1 MIRPIRSLA
10 RLSLALLLSAL
21 PWPGLAQAGTTA
33 APRAQ
38 VTPVR
43 PAPPELRP
51 LPAAPKVSAPL
62 VPFASPKQAAPQQ
75 TPPKPALTPLPTPV
89 SAAVPTDPLYSQQW
103 NLAVTGMLAGWAVT
117 PGEAVTVAVLDTGS
131 VDDPELAGRLTSGY
145 DFVSDP
151 ARSGDGDGRDAD
163 PAGVGQFRYHGE
175 GVANIIAAAH
185 DARGMA
191 GINPRARI
199 VAVRVAGEDGLIAP
213 QDLID
218 GLRWAAGL
226 RVVGAPTNLRPAK
239 VINLSLYADFIALTG
254 CDARIQQAVD
264 EVTARGVL
272 IVAGAA
278 NDAADAGG
286 YSPAGCRGVL
296 TVAATN
302 RAGRRASYSNFGAA
316 VALAAPGGEQSGPLV
331 FSSVEGEQR
340 RSGTSFAA
348 PQVTGVAS
356 LIMGLNPKLTPAQVT
371 DLLRRTAQPFSGGR
385 CDADPAKSCGA
396 GLLDAG
402 AALRAAKASAN
413 SSGR

>member
-1 MIRPIRSLA
+1 MIRPLRSLA
-10 RLSLALLLSAL
+10 CLSYALLLGGLPLSGLAQVNAPAALPARPISRPSSAL
-21 PWPGLAQAGTTA
+21 P
-33 APRAQ
+33 
-38 VTPVR
+38 
-43 PAPPELRP
+43 ELKP

-62 VPFASPKQAAPQQ
+62 VPFAAPAKPASTQ
-75 TPPKPALTPLPTPV
+75 TAPKPAAPTPINTV
-89 SAAVPTDPLYSQQW
+89 MPSDPLYSQQW
-103 NLAVTGMLAGWAVT
+103 NLAAVRMPAGWAVT
-117 PGEAVTVAVLDTGS
+117 PGEAVTVAVLDTGY
-131 VDDPELAGRLTSGY
+131 VNDPELAGRLTSGY
-145 DFVSDP
+145 DFVSDS

-163 PAGVGQFRYHGE
+163 ASGVGAFRYHGE

-185 DARGMA
+185 DTLGMA
-191 GINPRARI
+191 GVNPRARI

-226 RVVGAPTNLRPAK
+226 RVGGAPLNLRPAK

-254 CDARIQQAVD
+254 CDAGVQRAVD

-296 TVAATN
+296 TVAGTN
-302 RAGRRASYSNFGAA
+302 RAGRRASYSNFGAS

-331 FSSVEGEQR
+331 FSAVEGEQR

-348 PQVTGVAS
+348 PQVTGLAS
-356 LIMGLNPKLTPAQVT
+356 LVMGLNPKLTPAQVI
-371 DLLRRTAQPFSGGR
+371 DLLRRTAQPFVGGR

-396 GLLDAG
+396 GLMDAG
-402 AALRAAKASAN
+402 AALRAAKASPGLPA
-413 SSGR
+413 GR

>member
-1 MIRPIRSLA
+1 MIRPLRSLA
-10 RLSLALLLSAL
+10 RLSCALLLGVL
-21 PWPGLAQAGTTA
+21 PSPGLAQVSVPA
-33 APRAQ
+33 APPARPISRP
-38 VTPVR
+38 TP
-43 PAPPELRP
+43 ALPELKP
-51 LPAAPKVSAPL
+51 LPAAPKVAAPL
-62 VPFASPKQAAPQQ
+62 VPFAAPSKTAPAQ
-75 TPPKPALTPLPTPV
+75 TPTVPTPIN
-89 SAAVPTDPLYSQQW
+89 AAAPTDPLYGQQW
-103 NLAVTGMLAGWAVT
+103 NLAAVKMPAGWAVT
-117 PGEAVTVAVLDTGS
+117 PGEAITVAVLDTGY
-131 VDDPELAGRLTSGY
+131 VNDPELAGRLTSGY

-163 PAGVGQFRYHGE
+163 ASGVGAFRYHGE

-185 DARGMA
+185 DAQGMA

-226 RVVGAPTNLRPAK
+226 RVAGAPLNLRPARI
-239 VINLSLYADFIALTG
+239 VNLSLYADFIALTG
-254 CDARIQQAVD
+254 CDAGVQRAVD

-302 RAGRRASYSNFGAA
+302 RAGRRANYSNFGAS

-331 FSSVEGEQR
+331 FSAVEGEQR

-348 PQVTGVAS
+348 PQVAGVAS
-356 LIMGLNPKLTPAQVT
+356 LVMGLNPRLTPAQVI
-371 DLLRRTAQPFSGGR
+371 DLLRRTAQPFVGGR
-385 CDADPAKSCGA
+385 CDPDPARSCGT
-396 GLLDAG
+396 GLMDAG
-402 AALRAAKASAN
+402 AALRAAKASA
-413 SSGR
+413 SLPGGR